1 MEAEEQS
8 GERRRRRRRSRR
20 RHRGEEAAAAERPT
34 ISIRTLGLALVVVLL
49 LAAGV
54 WYYFKV
60 TSPTERKLAE
70 MRAMPLVGS
79 VVADDPGAA
88 DRLRKA
94 IEEEARQPT
103 TEGLSRPML
112 AISEM
117 RRDFIAP
124 ALRSADDG
132 FLLATMAARV
142 ELLQHLLKTNT
153 KACREFSLGG
163 IQDVAKL
170 DAEGQ
175 RLYGKVQT
183 AIEAA
188 YRNGRTGG
196 KTQTMPTIQEI
207 GEMLIEVGF
216 QKPDFDKL
224 NSFGSLSNQVSC
236 TIQLKLDEVPSKLPP
251 EKRGAYARYVLGN

>member
-1 MEAEEQS
+1 MDEEEQS

-20 RHRGEEAAAAERPT
+20 RHRGEEAPAAERPT
-34 ISIRTLGLALVVVLL
+34 ISIWALAVALVAVLL
-49 LAAGV
+49 VGAGV
-54 WYYFKV
+54 WYYLRV
-60 TSPTERKLAE
+60 TSPTERRLAE

-79 VVADDPGAA
+79 VVADDPAAA

-103 TEGLSRPML
+103 TDGLSRPML
-112 AISEM
+112 AVSEM

-132 FLLATMAARV
+132 PLLATMAARV
-142 ELLQHLLKTNT
+142 ELLQHLLKTNV

-163 IQDVAKL
+163 IQEVAKL

-175 RLYGKVQT
+175 RLYGKVQST
-183 AIEAA
+183 IEAA

-196 KTQTMPTIQEI
+196 KTQPMATLQEI
-207 GEMLIEVGF
+207 GQMLIDVGF